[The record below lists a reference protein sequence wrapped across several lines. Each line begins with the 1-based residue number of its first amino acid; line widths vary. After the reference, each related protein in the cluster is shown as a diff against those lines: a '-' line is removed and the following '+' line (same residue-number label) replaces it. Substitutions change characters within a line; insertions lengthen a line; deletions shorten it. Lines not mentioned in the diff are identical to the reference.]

1 MFLCSPVAFSYDKSL
16 EGTCGNPAPLIL
28 SGAIASLL
36 EDVAIILL
44 PISPILQLQL
54 RTSKKIGVVVIM
66 WIGSIAVIA
75 SMVRLKYVVHFSA
88 DFDANWDYYG
98 VTITS
103 SIELSTAMICVCIP
117 ACKLLLNS
125 CLPAYF
131 GSNAGG
137 FNRTLSLNTY
147 AGSTQHHGSEAK
159 LKSKTSTVG
168 NLDEGSRSDLADVER
183 GESSNDGHRM
193 SLGEVG
199 VVSTENTGAH
209 VENNT

>member
-1 MFLCSPVAFSYDKSL
+1 MHFL
-16 EGTCGNPAPLIL
+16 I
-28 SGAIASLL
+28 
-36 EDVAIILL
+36 
-44 PISPILQLQL
+44 
-54 RTSKKIGVVVIM
+54 RTG
-66 WIGSIAVIA
+66 
-75 SMVRLKYVVHFSA
+75 
-88 DFDANWDYYG
+88 DYYG

-147 AGSTQHHGSEAK
+147 VGSTQHHGSEAK
-159 LKSKTSTVG
+159 LKSKTSTIG
-168 NLDEGSRSDLADVER
+168 NLDEGFRADLADVER

-199 VVSTENTGAH
+199 VVSTENTGTH